1 MEVFEDQL
9 NALCEAPKAELDE
22 TMMNAGVVLFS
33 RELLSVEQ
41 LAKLSIV
48 TSTRAHEEMARPTP
62 VAFANNHLDGLLGKQ
77 VILVLLRTTM
87 FVLSLTCVLYPSQT
101 TTALTSPSEPGGAAR
116 VVHGVRRILSNW
128 DSFILQPRQG
138 DLVMLGRT
146 SPGPGLL
153 PSFMLKLF
161 WKRMDEAAEGVG
173 VGGGAGHEEGGE
185 GAPRVVVE
193 YSYEEEEEI
202 EEDTSRQAQHGVSG
216 PGGNADEQ
224 EGSSS
229 ESSSGSSSSDESI
242 EHDGEG
248 LGLHPGVQQQEGGAA
263 AQEGEV
269 GGQQQEGVVA
279 AQEGGAGGPEKE
291 GGEAA
296 QERLVAVRRRHRT
309 ASGSGQAGPSTA
321 GRSTSSI
328 ASEGQVVELLQR
340 VAEVEASQKKLI
352 ADVFAK
358 HSEQAVVFN
367 KLAGDFRTAWNMI
380 SESSKSTLK
389 QCGDAV
395 NGVTEERKLLE
406 GARSKLDEMS
416 GKIIE
421 GVAAAITK
429 ASEDAVEKQLKLVE
443 ERLVASVVKGIEKVV
458 KEDLFYSTLPPE
470 SMKELKDV
478 VRESYQE
485 AEAGRL
491 EVLTEAMARGF
502 RGSAGP
508 STRSRQ
514 EEGVAGVRSGVEH
527 RVHERSVPPSSV
539 GGHVGSPV
547 ASPPSR
553 ARQTVGKSVEDK
565 DVIVLDRSPRVVAGE
580 KSGAPIGQVAS
591 AGKGAVEK
599 RGAPTPSGSAAGKGA
614 GEKRGAPS
622 QVAVTAGLLS
632 KTKADSAAQLG
643 IAGRRF
649 EPVGKRPSSVL
660 DDVSLSE
667 PGSPPPGPRPR
678 SPFASK
684 KRLVVT
690 KSTKR
695 AAEATKSSDVELAST
710 VVAARHEKSKKPKV
724 IGYSP
729 PPPPDDQGKTRGCK
743 APFKGPGMMSR
754 KGKPVSEQT
763 VGSKKRFLGTFET
776 ETDQKFCTAICWRVY
791 FPDIDLKEYEGFTAQ
806 DEKDWKVYLDAA
818 ARMPTGVWSVAQEQ
832 GECQLSDFLSKSC
845 RLTNAV
851 VSICSFRSLL
861 ATTNTEVRAG
871 TDWGIALCAAIGK
884 VATLGRRHGN
894 VIYPV
899 PKNMHGTAH
908 MMAVAATVASLW
920 AACRKLSREDI
931 KKDALAAANAAL
943 YAPEM
948 ATRAS
953 AAAMAALLSVL
964 LHVGKTFPAKQ
975 WPDLLYSSAVEGL
988 GSSDATLLQMVRV
1001 AAQVCT
1007 QWCCCRFA
1015 ARLLEDA
1022 GYGRAWLCQ
1031 KKRD

>member
-1 MEVFEDQL
+1 MGLVLGGRVPVVLTGHADASWVDDLSTQRSSQGCTFSLGSGSFSWRSTRSSSHRGQLRLAYVATRANTADIFTKALSSGDHQHFSTVLGLSPTFSSLLPCSQLPCAPALPTARPVMATGPASLPVVNEPTVRRGLILTAGGIDVEVFEDQL
-9 NALCEAPKAELDE
+9 NALSEAPKAELDE

-48 TSTRAHEEMARPTP
+48 TPTRAHEELARPTP

-77 VILVLLRTTM
+77 VILVLLRTTWM
-87 FVLSLTCVLYPSQT
+87 KKQRRVEYATTQRVVTEHEQEVLSLIDLRLDMITSFDHLVSQP
-101 TTALTSPSEPGGAAR
+101 LPLH
-116 VVHGVRRILSNW
+116 VHVFVEHVCSVAY
-128 DSFILQPRQG
+128 G

-173 VGGGAGHEEGGE
+173 VGGGVGHEQGGE

-229 ESSSGSSSSDESI
+229 ESSSGSSSSEESI

-248 LGLHPGVQQQEGGAA
+248 LGLHPGWMERTEKRGVALGERQQEGGAA

-279 AQEGGAGGPEKE
+279 AQEGGAGGQEQE

-296 QERLVAVRRRHRT
+296 QERLVTVRRHRT

-321 GRSTSSI
+321 GRLTSSI
-328 ASEGQVVELLQR
+328 ASEGQLVELLQR
-340 VAEVEASQKKLI
+340 VAEVEASQKRLV

-389 QCGDAV
+389 QCGDAL
-395 NGVTEERKLLE
+395 NRVTEERKLLE
-406 GARSKLDEMS
+406 GARSKFDEMS
-416 GKIIE
+416 GKIIQ

-443 ERLVASVVKGIEKVV
+443 ERLVASVVKGIEKAV

-514 EEGVAGVRSGVEH
+514 EERVASVRSGVER

-565 DVIVLDRSPRVVAGE
+565 DGLRKKGGKGVVAGE

-599 RGAPTPSGSAAGKGA
+599 RGAPTPSGGAAGKGA

-622 QVAVTAGLLS
+622 QVVVTAGLLS
-632 KTKADSAAQLG
+632 KTKADSAPQLG
-643 IAGRRF
+643 IAGRRV

-660 DDVSLSE
+660 GDVSLSE

-678 SPFASK
+678 SPSAWK
-684 KRLVVT
+684 KRLAVT

-695 AAEATKSSDVELAST
+695 AAEATESSDVELAST
-710 VVAARHEKSKKPKV
+710 VVAA
-724 IGYSP
+724 
-729 PPPPDDQGKTRGCK
+729 
-743 APFKGPGMMSR
+743 
-754 KGKPVSEQT
+754 
-763 VGSKKRFLGTFET
+763 
-776 ETDQKFCTAICWRVY
+776 
-791 FPDIDLKEYEGFTAQ
+791 
-806 DEKDWKVYLDAA
+806 
-818 ARMPTGVWSVAQEQ
+818 
-832 GECQLSDFLSKSC
+832 
-845 RLTNAV
+845 
-851 VSICSFRSLL
+851 
-861 ATTNTEVRAG
+861 
-871 TDWGIALCAAIGK
+871 
-884 VATLGRRHGN
+884 
-894 VIYPV
+894 
-899 PKNMHGTAH
+899 
-908 MMAVAATVASLW
+908 
-920 AACRKLSREDI
+920 
-931 KKDALAAANAAL
+931 
-943 YAPEM
+943 
-948 ATRAS
+948 
-953 AAAMAALLSVL
+953 
-964 LHVGKTFPAKQ
+964 
-975 WPDLLYSSAVEGL
+975 
-988 GSSDATLLQMVRV
+988 
-1001 AAQVCT
+1001 
-1007 QWCCCRFA
+1007 
-1015 ARLLEDA
+1015 
-1022 GYGRAWLCQ
+1022 
-1031 KKRD
+1031 

>member
-1 MEVFEDQL
+1 
-9 NALCEAPKAELDE
+9 
-22 TMMNAGVVLFS
+22 
-33 RELLSVEQ
+33 
-41 LAKLSIV
+41 
-48 TSTRAHEEMARPTP
+48 
-62 VAFANNHLDGLLGKQ
+62 
-77 VILVLLRTTM
+77 
-87 FVLSLTCVLYPSQT
+87 
-101 TTALTSPSEPGGAAR
+101 
-116 VVHGVRRILSNW
+116 
-128 DSFILQPRQG
+128 
-138 DLVMLGRT
+138 
-146 SPGPGLL
+146 
-153 PSFMLKLF
+153 MLKLF

-173 VGGGAGHEEGGE
+173 VGGGAGHEGGGE

-202 EEDTSRQAQHGVSG
+202 EEDTSRQAQHRVSG

-248 LGLHPGVQQQEGGAA
+248 LGLYPGWTERTEKRGVALGERVDEQQSTGDDWDVEEQEDGAAGQDFGAGVQQQEGGAA

-279 AQEGGAGGPEKE
+279 AQEGGAGGQEQE

-296 QERLVAVRRRHRT
+296 QERLVAVKRHRT
-309 ASGSGQAGPSTA
+309 ASGSGQANLRGP
-321 GRSTSSI
+321 
-328 ASEGQVVELLQR
+328 
-340 VAEVEASQKKLI
+340 
-352 ADVFAK
+352 
-358 HSEQAVVFN
+358 
-367 KLAGDFRTAWNMI
+367 
-380 SESSKSTLK
+380 
-389 QCGDAV
+389 
-395 NGVTEERKLLE
+395 

-443 ERLVASVVKGIEKVV
+443 ERLVASVVKGIEKAV

-514 EEGVAGVRSGVEH
+514 EEGVAGVRSGVER
-527 RVHERSVPPSSV
+527 RVHERSVPPSSSV

-565 DVIVLDRSPRVVAGE
+565 DVIVLDRSPHQQTSEAAPKPPPDAFAPLRDMLQGLGKKGGKGVVAGE

-599 RGAPTPSGSAAGKGA
+599 RGAPTPSGGAAGKGA

-622 QVAVTAGLLS
+622 QVAVAAGLLS

-643 IAGRRF
+643 IAGRPV

-660 DDVSLSE
+660 GDVSLSE

-678 SPFASK
+678 SPSASK
-684 KRLVVT
+684 KRLAVT

-695 AAEATKSSDVELAST
+695 AAEATESSDVELAST

-724 IGYSP
+724 IGYAP

-754 KGKPVSEQT
+754 KGKPVSVQT
-763 VGSKKRFLGTFET
+763 VGSRKRFLGTFET
-776 ETDQKFCTAICWRVY
+776 EADQKFCTAICWRVY

-818 ARMPTGVWSVAQEQ
+818 AHMPTGVWSVAQEQ
-832 GECQLSDFLSKSC
+832 GEC
-845 RLTNAV
+845 
-851 VSICSFRSLL
+851 
-861 ATTNTEVRAG
+861 
-871 TDWGIALCAAIGK
+871 
-884 VATLGRRHGN
+884 
-894 VIYPV
+894 
-899 PKNMHGTAH
+899 
-908 MMAVAATVASLW
+908 
-920 AACRKLSREDI
+920 
-931 KKDALAAANAAL
+931 
-943 YAPEM
+943 
-948 ATRAS
+948 
-953 AAAMAALLSVL
+953 
-964 LHVGKTFPAKQ
+964 
-975 WPDLLYSSAVEGL
+975 
-988 GSSDATLLQMVRV
+988 
-1001 AAQVCT
+1001 
-1007 QWCCCRFA
+1007 RFD
-1015 ARLLEDA
+1015 E
-1022 GYGRAWLCQ
+1022 
-1031 KKRD
+1031 